1 MLWYQQTEKQV
12 IRLFQSS
19 KVLLI
24 LQFAAKKSSLPMNPS
39 RAEPRSLGVDV

>member
-19 KVLLI
+19 KVLI